1 MIRDAKMQLLSCN
14 FHSTVAKKEPRREG
28 VHTVLKMQQKVV
40 FTHYNFRYFWL
51 QNSKISKMDIFG
63 AKIQIGY
70 FLVFKHCVLKSTV
83 FSNEKCQIF

>member
-51 QNSKISKMDIFG
+51 QNSKISKSVKWIFLARKFKLDIF
-63 AKIQIGY
+63 
-70 FLVFKHCVLKSTV
+70 
-83 FSNEKCQIF
+83 